1 MLIVVLMCVTDMPT
15 SSVSQKSR
23 STVSH
28 GDPELIKWLK
38 LQGADDDSMDRVGPE
53 AANPQPCLF

>member
-1 MLIVVLMCVTDMPT
+1 MCVTDMPT